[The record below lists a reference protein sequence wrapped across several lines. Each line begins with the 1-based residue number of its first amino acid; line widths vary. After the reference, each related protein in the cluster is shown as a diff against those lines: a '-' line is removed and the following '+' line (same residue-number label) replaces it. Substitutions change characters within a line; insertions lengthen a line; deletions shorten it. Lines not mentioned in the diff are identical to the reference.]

1 MENLTDQLINYQ
13 QTVQQLLIGYAQN
26 KPAYGDI
33 EVETIFDTQRN
44 HYQIMHLGWQHKRW
58 IHQCVMHLDIRNE
71 KIWIFYNSTE
81 HDIAANLVRL
91 GVPKQDI
98 VLGFHPR
105 VLTLN
110 PLPYKTS
117 CKKCVAC
124 FCCKAAVPAALQQ
137 RKVA

>member
-1 MENLTDQLINYQ
+1 MENLTGQLMNYQ
-13 QTVQQLLIGYAQN
+13 QTVQQLLMDYAQN

-98 VLGFHPR
+98 VLGFYPPFMR
-105 VLTLN
+105 EMSDYGVG
-110 PLPYKTS
+110 
-117 CKKCVAC
+117 
-124 FCCKAAVPAALQQ
+124 
-137 RKVA
+137 